1 MNIAE
6 VKRKSN
12 YIREIIETPCKLFKI
27 FTLLFLNSTGAHQ

>member
-12 YIREIIETPCKLFKI
+12 YIRENIETPRKLFEI
-27 FTLLFLNSTGAHQ
+27 FTFYF